1 MNTRS
6 SASNS
11 NTSNPAPGPAPV
23 AGPTSATATA
33 GGPNAGMGNVT
44 QMLTILTQ
52 ELRQGQQQMQQMAT
66 VMQHLQQQ
74 QQQQAPAPQGTG
86 GPDPTVTALM
96 NSVNSLQQGRANDNK
111 KRDIRDFDADP
122 YACNIGINK
131 THIVSCMWNIYNIDN
146 LINEL
151 NKILSLLAIAVPDFV
166 TSEAGVLLEQ
176 CIATQHQLVHR
187 AKLVK
192 RVAEEA
198 DKPVKPAVA
207 ASRARKSL
215 FSDAKKKFKAE
226 GADWDTFWPNFS
238 TWLDKRMADVVRQLS
253 HQESVETLQERTNAS
268 NGRKEAKRKA
278 GYSRESGRNNRPR
291 HDQRGG
297 KGNRDR
303 SHRRDRRQQAAHI
316 AQEDVELP
324 GDDGGN

>member
-11 NTSNPAPGPAPV
+11 NTSTSNPAPGPAPV

-96 NSVNSLQQGRANDNK
+96 NLVNSLQQGRANDNK

-151 NKILSLLAIAVPDFV
+151 NRILSLLAIAVPDFV

-198 DKPVKPAVA
+198 DKLVKPAVA

-215 FSDAKKKFKAE
+215 LSDAKKKFKA
-226 GADWDTFWPNFS
+226 
-238 TWLDKRMADVVRQLS
+238 LS
-253 HQESVETLQERTNAS
+253 PQV
-268 NGRKEAKRKA
+268 
-278 GYSRESGRNNRPR
+278 
-291 HDQRGG
+291 
-297 KGNRDR
+297 
-303 SHRRDRRQQAAHI
+303 
-316 AQEDVELP
+316 AQK
-324 GDDGGN
+324 